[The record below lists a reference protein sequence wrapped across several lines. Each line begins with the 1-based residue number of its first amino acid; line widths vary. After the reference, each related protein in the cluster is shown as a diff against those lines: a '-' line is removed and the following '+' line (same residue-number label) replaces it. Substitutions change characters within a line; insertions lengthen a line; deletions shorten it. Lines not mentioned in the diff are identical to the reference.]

1 MARGKEMVIT
11 TDVWLYLLI
20 GFGAGFL
27 IELLLDF
34 LFWRPRSKKLAAEV
48 DKQGRKINR
57 LENNLNERTQEAVR
71 AKTAWTKWEAQ
82 ARNWKAQLADIKL
95 TLERSQTTGQR
106 MEFDSQNLQH
116 RLQNAIGRAG
126 QLEQRLHNHIE
137 QNGRLSAQL
146 THTEETIT
154 DLESKMH
161 VPEEVWDTL
170 NGRISHLK
178 AELTTVL
185 AERAQLQQELTAAVA
200 EMSELQSKMHVPEET
215 WDALNQKIRTLESQ
229 LTAEQEKVA
238 QQAQTVTDLHDQ
250 QQTAAT
256 HNERLERRLR
266 IAQVQIAELV
276 TQLEQLESLT
286 GQEVKKTIQ
295 G

>member
-1 MARGKEMVIT
+1 MVIT
-11 TDVWLYLLI
+11 AEIWLYLLI

-57 LENNLNERTQEAVR
+57 LENNLTEREQEAVR

-82 ARNWKAQLADIKL
+82 ARNWKAQLTDLKL
-95 TLERSQTTGQR
+95 ALERSQTAGQR
-106 MEFDSQNLQH
+106 MGFDSQNLQR
-116 RLQNAIGRAG
+116 RLQNAIGRVG
-126 QLEQRLHNHIE
+126 QLEQRLHTHIE
-137 QNGRLSAQL
+137 QNSRLSAQL
-146 THTEETIT
+146 DRTEQTIA

-161 VPEEVWDTL
+161 VPEDVWDTL
-170 NGRISHLK
+170 NGQIGRLK
-178 AELTTVL
+178 TELATET
-185 AERAQLQQELTAAVA
+185 AERARLQQELTTAVA
-200 EMSELQSKMHVPEET
+200 DMSELQSKMHVPADV
-215 WDALNQKIRTLESQ
+215 WDTLNQKIRTLESH
-229 LTAEQEKVA
+229 LTAEQNKVA
-238 QQAQTVTDLHDQ
+238 QQEQTITDLHDQ
-250 QQTAAT
+250 QQAAAK

-266 IAQVQIAELV
+266 IAQAQIAELA

-286 GQEVKKTIQ
+286 GQEIKKTIQ